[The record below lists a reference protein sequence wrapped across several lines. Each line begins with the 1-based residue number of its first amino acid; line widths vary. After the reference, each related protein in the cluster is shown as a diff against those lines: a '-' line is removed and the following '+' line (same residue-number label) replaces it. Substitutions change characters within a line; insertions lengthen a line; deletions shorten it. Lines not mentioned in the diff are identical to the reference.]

1 MDWKLFGVWKL
12 LRNWKFWNRIY
23 LPDVRVDSGDAQ
35 NNVCE
40 SSSDTFD
47 LTDAISDF
55 PLSVNIGVEKTD
67 NVSKI
72 CRFL

>member
-1 MDWKLFGVWKL
+1 MQRDWEIFVWD
-12 LRNWKFWNRIY
+12 F

-35 NNVCE
+35 NNVGE

-47 LTDAISDF
+47 LTDSISHF

>member
-1 MDWKLFGVWKL
+1 MGWILEKDLKVWDG
-12 LRNWKFWNRIY
+12 IY

-35 NNVCE
+35 NNVGE

-47 LTDAISDF
+47 LTDSISDF

>member
-1 MDWKLFGVWKL
+1 MVFGNLGVL
-12 LRNWKFWNRIY
+12 GEVF

-35 NNVCE
+35 NYVGE
-40 SSSDTFD
+40 SSSDTFN
-47 LTDAISDF
+47 LTESISDF

-72 CRFL
+72 CGFL